1 MRCYTFGNQRFERG
15 ACTVVCYTKTTKRDS
30 EHRIWYGVA
39 AVEDGRVTERIDE
52 LTTDDQSVQKLLD
65 NLNAGQASPIHFP
78 EIVEDFM
85 AQLSYR

>member
-1 MRCYTFGNQRFERG
+1 M
-15 ACTVVCYTKTTKRDS
+15 
-30 EHRIWYGVA
+30 A

>member
-1 MRCYTFGNQRFERG
+1 M
-15 ACTVVCYTKTTKRDS
+15 VCYTKTTIRDD
-30 EHRIWYGVA
+30 EHRLWYGVA

-52 LTTDDQSVQKLLD
+52 LTSDDQSVQKLLD

>member
-1 MRCYTFGNQRFERG
+1 M
-15 ACTVVCYTKTTKRDS
+15 VCYTKTTIRAD
-30 EHRIWYGVA
+30 EHRLWYGVA